1 MIKLTYFFTY
11 GNFWSCEVVCN
22 CLFKKYASVVLVW
35 PPSQNC
41 LRSENAINATKTA
54 NENGDLLMLLA
65 YAAGSKSMLIN

>member
-1 MIKLTYFFTY
+1 MCVIVSL
-11 GNFWSCEVVCN
+11 
-22 CLFKKYASVVLVW
+22 KKYASVVLVW